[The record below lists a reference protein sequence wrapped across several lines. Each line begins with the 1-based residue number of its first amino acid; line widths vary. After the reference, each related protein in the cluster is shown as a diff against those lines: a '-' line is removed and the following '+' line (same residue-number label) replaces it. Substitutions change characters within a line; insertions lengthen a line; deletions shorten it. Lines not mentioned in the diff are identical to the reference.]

1 MAVKLR
7 CKDIKPHDY
16 LNPDA
21 QINVEIEAFD
31 DVTGR
36 IYSRGN
42 LAYSGAALA
51 KLTQTEVRQRVR
63 EDALAWAADQKAA
76 ITASP
81 KATANVQLIGRLSTL
96 IGAEIDVP

>member
-21 QINVEIEAFD
+21 QINVEIEASD
-31 DVTGR
+31 DVSGR

-42 LAYSGAALA
+42 LVYSGAGLG
-51 KLTQTEVRQRVR
+51 KLTQAEVRQRVR
-63 EDALAWAADQKAA
+63 DDALAWAAEQKAA
-76 ITASP
+76 IAGSAE
-81 KATANVQLIGRLSTL
+81 ATKNVHLIGRLSTL